1 MPKEKLTAR
10 EVKARL
16 GKNTSKTPLN
26 LFDAEPYVHYQRQL
40 YYAIVCSET
49 VFLKFLSYLEI
60 RL

>member
-16 GKNTSKTPLN
+16 GKNTSKTPIN

-40 YYAIVCSET
+40 YYAIVCWT
-49 VFLKFLSYLEI
+49 KYKKKVFKNF
-60 RL
+60 

>member
-16 GKNTSKTPLN
+16 GKNTSKTPIN

-40 YYAIVCSET
+40 YYAIVCSKEFQKK
-49 VFLKFLSYLEI
+49 VF
-60 RL
+60 